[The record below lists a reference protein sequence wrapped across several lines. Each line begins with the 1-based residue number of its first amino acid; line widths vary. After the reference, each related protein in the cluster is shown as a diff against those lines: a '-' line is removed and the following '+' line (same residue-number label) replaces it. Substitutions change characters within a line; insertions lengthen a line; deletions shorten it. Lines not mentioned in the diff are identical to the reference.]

1 MIKKNFRESE
11 DIIASDPMHERI
23 DKTWKKWVSLRI
35 TQSKKKKKKEERK
48 DYGIEK
54 SNSGFTSVGSR
65 SPVEGGGYGLG
76 HIVGNSAVINT
87 ILHFF

>member
-1 MIKKNFRESE
+1 MNGLIKPEKNEL
-11 DIIASDPMHERI
+11 AYA
-23 DKTWKKWVSLRI
+23 LR
-35 TQSKKKKKKEERK
+35 KAKKKKKEERK